1 MSQNNEPANESDP
14 WGSDP
19 FASQPTQK
27 AITSDPWPE
36 PKSNDQSEPAF
47 SPANENPDPWA
58 TTYDPFSNQPAGG
71 AATYDEVPWD
81 NDLFAG
87 QTYDSVPSEQQT
99 YDSVPNDP
107 VYETIPFNERSV
119 DGQTGSNSAWAELVK
134 TESQYLEQLEFVHKT
149 FAPALRQYGAQNMMG
164 NWEKLVEQ
172 SQLLGGISK

>member
-1 MSQNNEPANESDP
+1 M
-14 WGSDP
+14 
-19 FASQPTQK
+19 
-27 AITSDPWPE
+27 
-36 PKSNDQSEPAF
+36 
-47 SPANENPDPWA
+47 
-58 TTYDPFSNQPAGG
+58 
-71 AATYDEVPWD
+71 TYDEVPWD
-81 NDLFAG
+81 NDPFAG